1 MAGPAWLFGKRVA
14 QMLPVDEIGRA
25 GDLDIDPGAVAQAL
39 RRIGVVKPVG
49 GEDDRR
55 IGKVGVEDGI
65 AVGA

>member
-1 MAGPAWLFGKRVA
+1 
-14 QMLPVDEIGRA
+14 MLPVDEIGRA

-39 RRIGVVKPVG
+39 RRIGVVKSVG